1 MNGARMKRMPN
12 TFPQRLNVL
21 YMMYIY
27 IYDCVNDRILMAFQL
42 SDRVSRYL
50 ANETSYKIFWTNKSL
65 VFTLFDA
72 FLFHS
77 LCQILVCYY

>member
-1 MNGARMKRMPN
+1 
-12 TFPQRLNVL
+12 
-21 YMMYIY
+21 
-27 IYDCVNDRILMAFQL
+27 MAFQL

-50 ANETSYKIFWTNKSL
+50 PNETSYKIFWTNKSL
-65 VFTLFDA
+65 VFPLFDT